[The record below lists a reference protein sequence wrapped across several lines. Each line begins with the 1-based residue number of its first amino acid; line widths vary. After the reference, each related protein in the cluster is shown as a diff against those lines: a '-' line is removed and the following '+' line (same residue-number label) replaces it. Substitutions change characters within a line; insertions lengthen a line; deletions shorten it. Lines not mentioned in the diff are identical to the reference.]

1 METLN
6 KHAPL
11 KKRYIRA
18 NNSPFMNEDLC
29 KAIMVRSRLRNKFL
43 KLKTD
48 DVWNA
53 YRIQRNFCVSLL
65 RDTKRNFY
73 ENLDPNTISDNN
85 KFWKQVKPFFSDKT
99 PTNSRFTL
107 SEGDEFTSNTAKCAE
122 IFNNY
127 FSDSVIDLDVD
138 RSLHV
143 CYITNMIDPVER
155 AINKYIYHPSIL
167 KITKLEFANSSF
179 SFQHITKKH
188 IQNIINNLD
197 SSKAYQKDNIPPKLL
212 KMSSDICTAVL
223 NYDINRCI
231 DEGRF
236 PFKLKYADITLSLFK
251 SNYRPVSILPTF
263 SKIYEEVFYYQIFSV
278 NGQVEN
284 CMS

>member
-1 METLN
+1 
-6 KHAPL
+6 
-11 KKRYIRA
+11 
-18 NNSPFMNEDLC
+18 MNEDLC
-29 KAIMVRSRLRNKFL
+29 KDILVRIKLRNKFL

-48 DVWNA
+48 DAWNA

-85 KFWKQVKPFFSDKT
+85 KFSKQLKPFFSDET

-107 SEGDEFTSNTAKCAE
+107 SEGDEFTSNPAKCAE

-143 CYITNMIDPVER
+143 CYIAKCSIPSRE
-155 AINKYIYHPSIL
+155 YIYHPSIL
-167 KITKLEFANSSF
+167 KINKLEFANSCF
-179 SFQHITKKH
+179 SFQHISEKH
-188 IQNIINNLD
+188 IQNIVNNLD

-212 KMSSDICTAVL
+212 QMSSDICPAVL
-223 NYDINRCI
+223 YDDINRCI

-236 PFKLKYADITLSLFK
+236 PCG
-251 SNYRPVSILPTF
+251 
-263 SKIYEEVFYYQIFSV
+263 YYSR
-278 NGQVEN
+278 
-284 CMS
+284 C

>member
-18 NNSPFMNEDLC
+18 NNSSFMNEDIC
-29 KAIMVRSRLRNKFL
+29 KAIMVRTRLRNKFL

-48 DVWNA
+48 DAWNA

-107 SEGDEFTSNTAKCAE
+107 SDGDEFTSNPAKCAA

-127 FSDSVIDLDVD
+127 FSDSVIDL
-138 RSLHV
+138 LH
-143 CYITNMIDPVER
+143 
-155 AINKYIYHPSIL
+155 
-167 KITKLEFANSSF
+167 
-179 SFQHITKKH
+179 
-188 IQNIINNLD
+188 IIEH
-197 SSKAYQKDNIPPKLL
+197 
-212 KMSSDICTAVL
+212 T
-223 NYDINRCI
+223 
-231 DEGRF
+231 
-236 PFKLKYADITLSLFK
+236 
-251 SNYRPVSILPTF
+251 
-263 SKIYEEVFYYQIFSV
+263 
-278 NGQVEN
+278 EN
-284 CMS
+284 